1 MGFEKFVPPRRQRP
15 PQVSIK
21 KTGTVTFDMS
31 WVTAHGLDK
40 VNHVILYFDPAHKL
54 LGVRPAADA
63 KEDGALRLS
72 HRKRVSSVRARQ
84 LFEAY
89 GLKLDRTAKF
99 PVSFDPDQGMAVVSL
114 EEVKRRRGP
123 RKRVAAP

>member
-21 KTGTVTFDMS
+21 KTGTITFDMS
-31 WVTAHGLDK
+31 WISTHAFDK
-40 VNHVILYFDPAHKL
+40 VNYVTLYFDPAHKL
-54 LGVRPAADA
+54 LGVRPTNDA
-63 KEDGALRLS
+63 KEEGALRLS
-72 HRKRVSSVRARQ
+72 HRKRVSSVRARL

-89 GLKLDRTAKF
+89 GLKLERTARF
-99 PVSFDPDQGMAVVSL
+99 PVRFDEEEGMAVVSL

-123 RKRVAAP
+123 RKRLA